1 MSLPHADAIYVD
13 EKAGSDATGSGSI
26 TSPFATPLAALI
38 SATTLSS
45 PEFPATRTVLVRK
58 PDSVEIA
65 EWVQISGAGLKK
77 AKKNLEG
84 HWKKVKKAEE
94 GKEAKAKEEREKA
107 EREAKRRE
115 EASRIVLTEDVSQ
128 GKAPKVSFG
137 CSPGTLIRRELTC
150 FDTFPVQDQRPHCL
164 PRPTCPSI
172 WLGPPSPLAKGHDFH
187 QPPRRYRF
195 PADHPLWR
203 LRQDS

>member
-1 MSLPHADAIYVD
+1 MFMSLPHADAIYVD

-65 EWVQISGAGLKK
+65 EWVPISGAGLKK

-115 EASRIVLTEDVSQ
+115 EASKIVLTEDVSQ
-128 GKAPKVSFG
+128 GKAPKVRLG
-137 CSPGTLIRRELTC
+137 GSPGTLIHRQA
-150 FDTFPVQDQRPHCL
+150 DTLWHLVS
-164 PRPTCPSI
+164 PRSTAS
-172 WLGPPSPLAKGHDFH
+172 LLSETAGSESLAGSTVSARK
-187 QPPRRYRF
+187 RT
-195 PADHPLWR
+195 
-203 LRQDS
+203 